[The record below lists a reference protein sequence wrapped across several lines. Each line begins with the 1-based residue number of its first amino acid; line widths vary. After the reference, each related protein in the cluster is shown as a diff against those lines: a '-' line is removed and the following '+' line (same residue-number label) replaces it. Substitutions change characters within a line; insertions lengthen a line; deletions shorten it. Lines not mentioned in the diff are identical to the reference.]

1 MVTTAELI
9 NMYWFGPA
17 ALFVFFVAYA
27 LVFAEEKLHLRKSK
41 PVMIAAGLIWIL
53 VALAFR
59 AEGRGEEV
67 ATYLRTVLLDF
78 SELFL
83 FLLSAMSFV
92 NTMVERNVFEVL
104 RARLTALH
112 LSSRGIYWAVG
123 AMSFVL
129 SPIADNLTTALVMG
143 AVAIAALGHDKK
155 STAGACVSIVV
166 AANAGGAF
174 SPFGD
179 ITTLM
184 IWQKGLVHFGQFLSL
199 FLPSV
204 INWLIPAF
212 LISLAIPKSS
222 VQAAQTTAKIRKG
235 GWAVVALFLLT
246 IAATVLLDRTLD
258 LPPFLGMMMGL
269 AGLNLFSYFLHRAEE
284 RALSQE
290 PDDSTLAMQIDG
302 QGAAKPFSIFDIL
315 EKIEWD
321 TLLFF
326 YGIMLSV
333 GGLGAF
339 GYLHSL
345 SGLLYQG
352 LGPTIANIVI
362 GLLSA
367 VVDNIPLTFA
377 VITMHPEMDLG
388 QWLLLTLTAGVGGS
402 LLSVGSAAGV
412 ALMGS
417 ARGSYT
423 FSSHLKWT
431 WAILLGFAAAIAL
444 HLLLNRHL
452 FT

>member
-1 MVTTAELI
+1 MHWI
-9 NMYWFGPA
+9 GPV
-17 ALFVFFVAYA
+17 ALLVFCLAYA
-27 LVFAEEKLHLRKSK
+27 FVFAEEKLHLRKSK
-41 PVMIAAGLIWIL
+41 PVMIAAGLIWVL

-59 AEGRGEEV
+59 AEGRSEEV
-67 ATYLRTVLLDF
+67 SRHLDPVLLDF

-104 RARLTALH
+104 RSRLISMR

-123 AMSFVL
+123 ILSFML

-143 AVAIAALGHDKK
+143 AVAISALGHDKK
-155 STAGACVSIVV
+155 STSAACVNIVV

-184 IWQKGLVHFGQFLSL
+184 IWQRGLVQFGEFLSL
-199 FLPSV
+199 FLPSL
-204 INWLIPAF
+204 ISWLIPAF
-212 LISLAIPKSS
+212 LISLAIPKIS
-222 VQAAQTTAKIRKG
+222 VQTTETSVRVRKG
-235 GWAVVALFLLT
+235 GWAIVVLFLLT
-246 IAATVLLDRTLD
+246 IAATVVLDHIFD
-258 LPPFLGMMMGL
+258 LPPYLGMMMGL
-269 AGLNLFSYFLHRAEE
+269 GGLNLFSYFLHRAEE
-284 RALSQE
+284 REMSHE
-290 PDDSTLAMQIDG
+290 RDDSALAMQPEVPSQTG
-302 QGAAKPFSIFDIL
+302 RPFSIFIIL

-345 SGLLYQG
+345 STFLYQG
-352 LGPTIANIVI
+352 AGATVANVII
-362 GLLSA
+362 GLVSA

-377 VITMHPEMDLG
+377 VITMNPHMDLG

-402 LLSVGSAAGV
+402 LLSLGSAAGV

-431 WAILLGFAAAIAL
+431 WAILLGFVAAIAV
-444 HLLLNRHL
+444 HLFLNRHL
-452 FT
+452 FTY

>member
-1 MVTTAELI
+1 MR
-9 NMYWFGPA
+9 P
-17 ALFVFFVAYA
+17 
-27 LVFAEEKLHLRKSK
+27 
-41 PVMIAAGLIWIL
+41 
-53 VALAFR
+53 
-59 AEGRGEEV
+59 
-67 ATYLRTVLLDF
+67 VLLDF

-104 RARLTALH
+104 RFR
-112 LSSRGIYWAVG
+112 LSSLRLSTRGIYWAVG
-123 AMSFVL
+123 ALSFVL

-143 AVAIAALGHDKK
+143 AVAISALGHDRK

-166 AANAGGAF
+166 AANAGGVF

-184 IWQKGLVHFGQFLSL
+184 IWQKGFVQFGQFFTL
-199 FLPSV
+199 FLPSLV
-204 INWLIPAF
+204 NWLIPAF
-212 LISLAIPKSS
+212 LISFSIPKSATH
-222 VQAAQTTAKIRKG
+222 AALAVAKVRKG
-235 GWAVVALFLLT
+235 GWVVVALFLLT
-246 IAATVLLDRTLD
+246 IAATVVLDRTLQ
-258 LPPFLGMMMGL
+258 LPPYLGMMMGL
-269 AGLNLFSYFLHRAEE
+269 GGLNLFSYFLHRAEE
-284 RALSQE
+284 RELPQVPEDA
-290 PDDSTLAMQIDG
+290 TLAMQPDDRAQTI
-302 QGAAKPFSIFDIL
+302 KPFSIFTIL

-333 GGLGAF
+333 GGLAAF
-339 GYLHSL
+339 GYLHNL
-345 SGLLYQG
+345 SSVLYQG
-352 LGPTIANIVI
+352 LGPRSANIII

-377 VITMHPEMDLG
+377 VITMNPSMDLG

-431 WAILLGFAAAIAL
+431 WAILLGFAASIAI
-444 HLLLNRHL
+444 HVLLNRHL

>member
-1 MVTTAELI
+1 
-9 NMYWFGPA
+9 
-17 ALFVFFVAYA
+17 
-27 LVFAEEKLHLRKSK
+27 
-41 PVMIAAGLIWIL
+41 
-53 VALAFR
+53 
-59 AEGRGEEV
+59 
-67 ATYLRTVLLDF
+67 
-78 SELFL
+78 
-83 FLLSAMSFV
+83 
-92 NTMVERNVFEVL
+92 
-104 RARLTALH
+104 
-112 LSSRGIYWAVG
+112 
-123 AMSFVL
+123 
-129 SPIADNLTTALVMG
+129 MG

-166 AANAGGAF
+166 AANAGGVF

-184 IWQKGLVHFGQFLSL
+184 IWQKGFVHFGQFFPL
-199 FLPSV
+199 FLPSLV
-204 INWLIPAF
+204 NWLLPAF
-212 LISLAIPKSS
+212 LISFSIPKGATHAD
-222 VQAAQTTAKIRKG
+222 QADVRIRKG
-235 GWAVVALFLLT
+235 GYAFVALFLLT
-246 IAATVLLDRTLD
+246 IAATVVLDRTLH
-258 LPPFLGMMMGL
+258 LPPYLGMMMGL
-269 AGLNLFSYFLHRAEE
+269 GGLNLFSYFLHRAEE
-284 RALSQE
+284 RELPQPEDA
-290 PDDSTLAMQIDG
+290 TLAMQPDNPAETI
-302 QGAAKPFSIFDIL
+302 KPFSIFTIL

-339 GYLHSL
+339 GYLHNL
-345 SGLLYQG
+345 STLLYQG
-352 LGPTIANIVI
+352 LGARIENIII

-377 VITMHPEMDLG
+377 VITMNPKMDLG

-431 WAILLGFAAAIAL
+431 WAILLGFAASIAL

>member
-1 MVTTAELI
+1 MH
-9 NMYWFGPA
+9 WFGPA
-17 ALFVFFVAYA
+17 ALLVFGLAYA
-27 LVFAEEKLHLRKSK
+27 FVFAEEKLHLRKSK

-59 AEGRGEEV
+59 AEGRGEAV
-67 ATYLRTVLLDF
+67 GGYLSSVLLDF
-78 SELFL
+78 AELFL

-104 RARLTALH
+104 RARLTSMR
-112 LSSRGIYWAVG
+112 LSSRGIFWALG
-123 AMSFVL
+123 ALSFVL

-143 AVAIAALGHDKK
+143 AVAISALGHDKK
-155 STAGACVSIVV
+155 STSVTCVSIVV

-184 IWQKGLVHFGQFLSL
+184 IWQKGFVHFGQFLAL
-199 FLPSV
+199 FLPSLV
-204 INWLIPAF
+204 NWLIPALF
-212 LISLAIPKSS
+212 ISFAIPENSAKVIQGS
-222 VQAAQTTAKIRKG
+222 VQVRKG
-235 GWAVVALFLLT
+235 GWAIVGLFLLT
-246 IAATVLLDRTLD
+246 ITATVILDHILN
-258 LPPFLGMMMGL
+258 LPPYLGMMMGL
-269 AGLNLFSYFLHRAEE
+269 GGLNLYSYFLHRAESRE
-284 RALSQE
+284 LTHQRENSNVVLESEDTSQ
-290 PDDSTLAMQIDG
+290 TTR
-302 QGAAKPFSIFDIL
+302 PFSIFLIL

-326 YGIMLSV
+326 YGIILSV
-333 GGLGAF
+333 GGLGAL
-339 GYLHSL
+339 GYLHTVSTF
-345 SGLLYQG
+345 LYQG
-352 LGPTIANIVI
+352 LGATAANIII
-362 GLLSA
+362 GVVSA

-377 VITMHPEMDLG
+377 VITMNPHMDLG

-423 FSSHLKWT
+423 FTSHLRWT
-431 WAILLGFAAAIAL
+431 WAILLGFAASIAL
-444 HLLLNRHL
+444 HLFLNRHL

>member
-1 MVTTAELI
+1 MHWI
-9 NMYWFGPA
+9 GPV
-17 ALFVFFVAYA
+17 ALFIFCLAYA
-27 LVFAEEKLHLRKSK
+27 FVFAEEKLHLRKSK

-53 VALAFR
+53 VALEFR
-59 AEGRGEEV
+59 AEGRSEEV
-67 ATYLRTVLLDF
+67 SRQLGPVLQDF
-78 SELFL
+78 SQLFL

-104 RARLTALH
+104 RARLTSMR

-123 AMSFVL
+123 ALSFVL

-143 AVAIAALGHDKK
+143 AVAISALGHDKK
-155 STAGACVSIVV
+155 SMGAACVNIVV

-184 IWQKGLVHFGQFLSL
+184 IWQKGFVHFGQFLSL
-199 FLPSV
+199 FLPSLV
-204 INWLIPAF
+204 SWLVPAL
-212 LISLAIPKSS
+212 LISLAVPKISS
-222 VQAAQTTAKIRKG
+222 HANRTNARVRKG
-235 GWAVVALFLLT
+235 GWAVVALFLMT
-246 IAATVLLDRTLD
+246 IAATVVLDHTLH
-258 LPPFLGMMMGL
+258 LPPYLGMMMGL
-269 AGLNLFSYFLHRAEE
+269 GGLNLFSYFLHRAEE
-284 RALSQE
+284 REMSQDE
-290 PDDSTLAMQIDG
+290 EDATLAMQPDTSP
-302 QGAAKPFSIFDIL
+302 QTSRPFSIFNIL

-333 GGLGAF
+333 GGLRAF
-339 GYLHSL
+339 GYLHGL
-345 SGLLYQG
+345 SAVLYQG
-352 LGPTIANIVI
+352 LGATVANIII
-362 GLLSA
+362 GMLSA

-377 VITMHPEMDLG
+377 VITMNPQMDLG

-417 ARGSYT
+417 ARGSYS

-431 WAILLGFAAAIAL
+431 WAILLGFAAAIAV

>member
-1 MVTTAELI
+1 MH
-9 NMYWFGPA
+9 WFAPA
-17 ALFVFFVAYA
+17 ALLVFFLAYA
-27 LVFAEEKLHLRKSK
+27 FVFAEEKLHLRKSK
-41 PVMIAAGLIWIL
+41 PVMIAASLIWVL
-53 VALAFR
+53 VALGFR

-67 ATYLRTVLLDF
+67 SRQLRPVLLDF
-78 SELFL
+78 AELFL

-104 RARLTALH
+104 RARLTAMR

-123 AMSFVL
+123 ILSFVL

-143 AVAIAALGHDKK
+143 AVAIAALGHDKR
-155 STAGACVSIVV
+155 STSGACVSIVV

-184 IWQKGLVHFGQFLSL
+184 IWQKGFVHFGQFLSL
-199 FLPSV
+199 FLPSLV
-204 INWLIPAF
+204 NWLIPAV
-212 LISLAIPKSS
+212 LISFAIPK
-222 VQAAQTTAKIRKG
+222 TALHVPATSARVRKG
-235 GWAVVALFLLT
+235 GWAIVALFLAT
-246 IAATVLLDRTLD
+246 IAATVVLDHALH

-269 AGLNLFSYFLHRAEE
+269 GGLNLFSYFLHRAEE
-284 RALSQE
+284 RELYSEQDSSLGME
-290 PDDSTLAMQIDG
+290 PEDPAQTAR
-302 QGAAKPFSIFDIL
+302 PFSIFIIL
-315 EKIEWD
+315 EKVEWD

-339 GYLHSL
+339 GYLHNVSAI
-345 SGLLYQG
+345 LYQG
-352 LGPTIANIVI
+352 LGPTVANIII
-362 GLLSA
+362 GIVSA
-367 VVDNIPLTFA
+367 AVDNIPLTFA
-377 VITMHPEMDLG
+377 VITMNPQMDLG

-431 WAILLGFAAAIAL
+431 WAILLGFAAAIGL
-444 HLLLNRHL
+444 HLALNRHL
-452 FT
+452 FS

>member
-1 MVTTAELI
+1 MQMQWV
-9 NMYWFGPA
+9 GPA
-17 ALFVFFVAYA
+17 ALLVFFLAYMF
-27 LVFAEEKLHLRKSK
+27 VFAEEKLSLRKSK
-41 PVMIAAGLIWIL
+41 PVVIAASLIWIL

-67 ATYLRTVLLDF
+67 GKLLRPVLLDF

-104 RARLTALH
+104 RARLTALR
-112 LSSRGIYWAVG
+112 LSARGIYWAVG
-123 AMSFVL
+123 AMSFLL

-143 AVAIAALGHDKK
+143 AVAISALGQDKK
-155 STAGACVSIVV
+155 TTAAACVSIVV

-179 ITTLM
+179 LTTLM
-184 IWQKGLVHFGQFLSL
+184 IWQKGQVMFGQFFVL
-199 FLPSV
+199 FLPSLV
-204 INWLIPAF
+204 NWLIPA
-212 LISLAIPKSS
+212 LIISFTIPKTKSS
-222 VQAAQTTAKIRKG
+222 ATGTIATVRKG

-246 IAATVLLDRTLD
+246 IAATVVLDHSLH
-258 LPPFLGMMMGL
+258 LPPYLGMMMGL
-269 AGLNLFSYFLHRAEE
+269 GGLNLFSYFLHRAEQRE
-284 RALSQE
+284 LMRE
-290 PDDSTLAMQIDG
+290 PDDSTLAMQSDERA
-302 QGAAKPFSIFDIL
+302 QVSKPFSIFNIL
-315 EKIEWD
+315 EKVEWD

-333 GGLGAF
+333 GGLGAL

-345 SGLLYQG
+345 SSFLYRD
-352 LGPTIANIVI
+352 LGATVANIAI
-362 GLLSA
+362 GLVSA
-367 VVDNIPLTFA
+367 IVDNIPLTFA
-377 VITMHPEMDLG
+377 VITMNPKMELG

-402 LLSVGSAAGV
+402 LLSIGSAAGV

-431 WAILLGFAAAIAL
+431 WAIFLGFVAAVAI
-444 HLLLNRHL
+444 HLALNRQL
-452 FT
+452 FTS

>member
-1 MVTTAELI
+1 MQC
-9 NMYWFGPA
+9 FGPA
-17 ALFVFFVAYA
+17 ALFVFCLAYA
-27 LVFAEEKLHLRKSK
+27 LVFAEGKLHLRKST
-41 PVMIAAGLIWIL
+41 PVMVAASLIWIL
-53 VALAFR
+53 AALSFR
-59 AEGRGEEV
+59 VEGRGEEIGR
-67 ATYLRTVLLDF
+67 YLRPVLLDF

-104 RARLTALH
+104 RCRLTQMR

-123 AMSFVL
+123 ALAFVV

-143 AVAIAALGHDKK
+143 AVANSALGHDKK

-184 IWQKGLVHFGQFLSL
+184 IWQKGFVQFGQFLYL
-199 FLPSV
+199 FLPALV
-204 INWLIPAF
+204 NWLIPAF
-212 LISLAIPKSS
+212 LISFAIPKNSI
-222 VQAAQTTAKIRKG
+222 QAAHKNAQVRKG

-246 IAATVLLDRTLD
+246 IAATIVLDHSLH
-258 LPPFLGMMMGL
+258 LPPYLGMMMGL
-269 AGLNLFSYFLHRAEE
+269 GGLNLFSYFLHRAEQRE
-284 RALSQE
+284 MSQE
-290 PDDSTLAMQIDG
+290 PEDSSLTMQPDDRG
-302 QGAAKPFSIFDIL
+302 KPGKPFSIFDIL
-315 EKIEWD
+315 EKMEWD

-339 GYLHSL
+339 GYLHNISAI
-345 SGLLYQG
+345 LYEG
-352 LGPTIANIVI
+352 LGPTIANTSI
-362 GLLSA
+362 GLVSA
-367 VVDNIPLTFA
+367 IADNIPLTFA
-377 VITMHPEMDLG
+377 VITMHPTMDLG

-431 WAILLGFAAAIAL
+431 WAILLGFAASIAI

-452 FT
+452 FE

>member
-1 MVTTAELI
+1 MH
-9 NMYWFGPA
+9 WFAPA
-17 ALFVFFVAYA
+17 ALFIFCSAYA

-41 PVMIAAGLIWIL
+41 PVMIAASLIWVL
-53 VALAFR
+53 VALGFR
-59 AEGRGEEV
+59 AEGRSEEV
-67 ATYLRTVLLDF
+67 SKQLSPVLLDF
-78 SELFL
+78 AELFL

-104 RARLTALH
+104 RARLTAMR

-123 AMSFVL
+123 ILSFVL

-143 AVAIAALGHDKK
+143 AVAIAAMGHDKK
-155 STAGACVSIVV
+155 STSGACVSIVV

-184 IWQKGLVHFGQFLSL
+184 IWQKGFVHFGEFLSL
-199 FLPSV
+199 FVPSLV
-204 INWLIPAF
+204 NWLIPAF
-212 LISLAIPKSS
+212 LISLAIPNTSS
-222 VQAAQTTAKIRKG
+222 HPAGTSAKVRKG
-235 GWAVVALFLLT
+235 GWAIVALFLVT
-246 IAATVLLDRTLD
+246 IAATVVLDHTLQ
-258 LPPFLGMMMGL
+258 LPPYLGMMMGL
-269 AGLNLFSYFLHRAEE
+269 GGLNLFSYFLHRAEE
-284 RALSQE
+284 REINGDQE
-290 PDDSTLAMQIDG
+290 DSSLGMQPEDPA
-302 QGAAKPFSIFDIL
+302 QTARPFSIFIIL
-315 EKIEWD
+315 EKVEWD

-326 YGIMLSV
+326 YGIMLSI

-339 GYLHSL
+339 GYLHST
-345 SGLLYQG
+345 SAILYQG
-352 LGPTIANIVI
+352 LGPTVANVLIGIV
-362 GLLSA
+362 SA

-377 VITMHPEMDLG
+377 VITMSPQMNLG

-431 WAILLGFAAAIAL
+431 WAILLGFIAAIAV